1 MGGCARLK
9 SALLIPH
16 TGKEVPYLIHPVEP
30 KKVLCIHDLSG
41 MGRCSLAVIL
51 PVLSVMGVQPVA
63 LPTVVLST
71 HTGGLGTP
79 ARLDG
84 CAYGEQALEH
94 YHALGVEFDCIYTGY
109 LGGEDQ
115 VALAEK
121 AFALWPAAKK
131 IVDPVMGDNGKAYST
146 VTPALIDR
154 IRALCGAADLILPNY
169 TEAQILLQ
177 RQPQTELLTD
187 EAAQALADELT
198 ALAPGAVVTG
208 LPLGKYIGCAG
219 SGKDRFLIKKLHIS
233 RSFPGTGDL
242 YGAVLIGSLLQ
253 GNALSAAADNAA
265 EFVALSIQST
275 PAAQDT
281 RLRGLVRAASAAPVP
296 GKLGRIRGGT
306 PMNEKPTLNIVLV
319 EPRIPQ
325 NTGNVARTCA
335 CTACRLHLVGPM
347 GFAIDDKKLKHAG
360 LDYWHYL
367 DISYYDSLD
376 EFFAKNSGPYYYFTT
391 KAPQRYTDV
400 SYPDGAYLVF
410 GREDAG
416 LPEALLAANQEHCIR
431 MPMRDTCR
439 SLNLSNSVAVGVYE
453 VLRQWDFPELLDHGH
468 LRDYEWK

>member
-1 MGGCARLK
+1 M
-9 SALLIPH
+9 
-16 TGKEVPYLIHPVEP
+16 IHPVEP

-51 PVLSVMGVQPVA
+51 PVLSIMGVQPVA

-233 RSFPGTGDL
+233 RSFPGTGVCDTAYHASRFPQQTGKAL
-242 YGAVLIGSLLQ
+242 LEYAALNGSRRSNARDALPQRHGQLTQRTTRLSHKAACELSGPAVGEQPAEISEGR
-253 GNALSAAADNAA
+253 AD
-265 EFVALSIQST
+265 
-275 PAAQDT
+275 AAQP
-281 RLRGLVRAASAAPVP
+281 LRGLAVSDCAPQDAPRALVAGQQPRRSRRRAQKSCGSLDAVSTDQTGDCRPQRRAEAVASRCAPERRENP
-296 GKLGRIRGGT
+296 CARR
-306 PMNEKPTLNIVLV
+306 
-319 EPRIPQ
+319 
-325 NTGNVARTCA
+325 ART
-335 CTACRLHLVGPM
+335 
-347 GFAIDDKKLKHAG
+347 
-360 LDYWHYL
+360 
-367 DISYYDSLD
+367 
-376 EFFAKNSGPYYYFTT
+376 
-391 KAPQRYTDV
+391 
-400 SYPDGAYLVF
+400 
-410 GREDAG
+410 
-416 LPEALLAANQEHCIR
+416 LAALE
-431 MPMRDTCR
+431 
-439 SLNLSNSVAVGVYE
+439 
-453 VLRQWDFPELLDHGH
+453 
-468 LRDYEWK
+468 

>member
-1 MGGCARLK
+1 M
-9 SALLIPH
+9 
-16 TGKEVPYLIHPVEP
+16 IHPVEP

-121 AFALWPAAKK
+121 AFTLWPAAKK

-253 GNALSAAADNAA
+253 GNALSGAFHPEHARRAGY
-265 EFVALSIQST
+265 
-275 PAAQDT
+275 P
-281 RLRGLVRAASAAPVP
+281 LRGLVRTASAAPVP